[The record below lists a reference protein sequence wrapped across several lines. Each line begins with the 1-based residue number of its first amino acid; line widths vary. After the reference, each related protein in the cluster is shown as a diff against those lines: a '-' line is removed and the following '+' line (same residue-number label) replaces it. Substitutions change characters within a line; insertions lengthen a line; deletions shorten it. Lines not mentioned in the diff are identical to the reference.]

1 MNDISAN
8 SPQTLGNLSGA
19 PGVVKDSSTAEFS
32 NDVIVA
38 SQEVPVLVDF
48 WSESCGPC
56 KQLGPMIEQIVREKA
71 GAVKLVKLNIE
82 QHPEVA
88 QQLQVQSI
96 PAVFAFVQGR
106 PVDGF
111 VGAQPESQIRSFID
125 RIIKTGGGAA
135 GPSPLDAALDQAA
148 VLLEGGDPENAA
160 GIYTQILQQ
169 QTGNI
174 TATAGMAKCL
184 MAAGQMDAAKQLLDE
199 VPADKQV
206 EPEISAVRAALELA
220 NEAAEAIGQSAELEA
235 AVAANSKDHQARF
248 DLSRSLFAQGNGETA
263 VEHLLAI
270 MRHDRNWNEQAA
282 RRQLIKIFE
291 ALGPEDPVTISG
303 RQGLSSILFS

>member
-8 SPQTLGNLSGA
+8 QPQTLGNLTGA

-38 SQEVPVLVDF
+38 SQEAPVLVDF

-56 KQLGPMIEQIVREKA
+56 KQLGPILEKVVQEKA

-125 RIIKTGGGAA
+125 RVIKTAGGAS

-148 VLLEGGDPENAA
+148 ALLEEGDPENAA

-169 QTGNI
+169 QAGNI
-174 TATAGMAKCL
+174 AATAGMAKCL

-199 VPADKQV
+199 VPADKQG
-206 EPEISAVRAALELA
+206 EAEISAVRAALELA
-220 NEAAEAIGQSAELEA
+220 SEATESVGQLAELEA
-235 AVAANSKDHQARF
+235 AVAANPNDHQARF
-248 DLSRSLFAQGNGETA
+248 DLSSALFAQGNGEAA

-270 MRHDRNWNEQAA
+270 MRNNRSWNEDAA

-291 ALGPEDPVTISG
+291 ALGPEDPVTVSG

>member
-220 NEAAEAIGQSAELEA
+220 DEAAEAIGQSAELEA
-235 AVAANSKDHQARF
+235 AVAANPKDHQARF